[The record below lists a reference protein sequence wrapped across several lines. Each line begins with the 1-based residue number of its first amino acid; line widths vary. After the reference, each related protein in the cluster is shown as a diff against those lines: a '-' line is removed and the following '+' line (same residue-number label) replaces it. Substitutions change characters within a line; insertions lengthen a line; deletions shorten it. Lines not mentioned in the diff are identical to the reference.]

1 MSVEIFFTSFKSVCG
16 KMSVDSKSEVIL
28 DGKFWGVF
36 LKKEFI
42 KVFILNL
49 LVPLLRGALLY
60 LILPQ

>member
-1 MSVEIFFTSFKSVCG
+1 
-16 KMSVDSKSEVIL
+16 MSVDSKSEVIL